1 MSNGP
6 SFPHH
11 YRPLRC
17 RVRQIV
23 AETYPALVVLL
34 LSAGAASAQE
44 DIIATARSAN
54 SAGQRPKALALLQ
67 SHLSS
72 TPRDVDA
79 RLVYGLMLSWDGR
92 YDEARIEFLRVLAQT
107 PEYKDARVALM
118 NVEWWSGRTSEASD
132 LATQILTT
140 DPGDPQARLMRQR
153 LDARTRPWNVA
164 TDYSVDSFND
174 GTNPWQEFSVSAG
187 RQTSHGSFIFRGTN
201 ASRFGYRDQLVEFE
215 AYPRLR
221 AGTYAFVSVGAATNR
236 DLYPDYRAAF
246 DLYQSVGRGVELS
259 GGYRR
264 LQFTDPVSIY
274 VGTATK
280 YVGQWSLTERV
291 YFVPGDDSNSWSF
304 HTETR
309 RYLGNAGTSYIAGT
323 YSHGF
328 NRDEPRGVGDSIRLR
343 SNTVR
348 GQLNVDASRRTRF
361 TITVS
366 TSRQERAL
374 RSPLWQTTV
383 SAGTGYRF

>member
-1 MSNGP
+1 MSRA
-6 SFPHH
+6 PHA
-11 YRPLRC
+11 
-17 RVRQIV
+17 I
-23 AETYPALVVLL
+23 AAALVLIAG
-34 LSAGAASAQE
+34 SAWAQ
-44 DIIATARSAN
+44 DDVIARARAAN
-54 SAGQRPKALALLQ
+54 SSGQRPQALAMLQ
-67 SHLSS
+67 GHLSS
-72 TPRDVDA
+72 APRDVDA

-92 YDEARIEFLRVLAQT
+92 HDEARAEFRRVLTQT
-107 PEYKDARVALM
+107 PEYKDAQIALM

-132 LATQILTT
+132 LATRILTA
-140 DPGDPQARLMRQR
+140 DPGNPQARLMRER

-164 TDYSVDSFND
+164 TDYSMDSFND
-174 GTNPWQEFSVSAG
+174 GANPWHEFSMSVG
-187 RQTSHGSFIFRGTN
+187 RQTSRGSVIFRGTN

-221 AGTYAFVSVGAATNR
+221 AGTYAFVSVGAAANR

-264 LQFTDPVSIY
+264 LQFTEPVSIY

-280 YVGQWSLTERV
+280 YAGQWALMERV
-291 YFVPGDDSNSWSF
+291 YFVPGDESNSWSF

-309 RYLGNAGTSYIAGT
+309 RYVGNAGLSYLAGT

-328 NRDEPRGVGDSIRLR
+328 NREEPRGLGDSIRLR

-348 GQLNVDASRRTRF
+348 AQLNLEGFARTRL

-366 TSRQERAL
+366 ASRQERAL
-374 RSPLWQTTV
+374 RTPLWQTTV
-383 SAGTGYRF
+383 TAGTAYKF

>member
-1 MSNGP
+1 MS
-6 SFPHH
+6 
-11 YRPLRC
+11 RATL
-17 RVRQIV
+17 
-23 AETYPALVVLL
+23 ALAAALL
-34 LSAGAASAQE
+34 FIAGSASAQ
-44 DIIATARSAN
+44 DDVIARARAAN
-54 SAGQRPKALALLQ
+54 SSGQRPQALAMLQ

-72 TPRDVDA
+72 APRDVDA
-79 RLVYGLMLSWDGR
+79 RLVYGLMLSWEGR
-92 YDEARIEFLRVLAQT
+92 YDEARAEFQRVLTQT

-118 NVEWWSGRTSEASD
+118 NVEWWSGRTSEASY
-132 LATQILTT
+132 LATQILTS

-164 TDYSVDSFND
+164 TDYSIDSFND
-174 GTNPWQEFSVSAG
+174 TDNPWHEFSVSVG

-221 AGTYAFVSVGAATNR
+221 DGTYAFVSVGAATHR
-236 DLYPDYRAAF
+236 DLYPEYRAAF
-246 DLYQSVGRGVELS
+246 DLYQSVGHGVELS

-280 YVGQWSLTERV
+280 YLGQWALMERV
-291 YFVPGDDSNSWSF
+291 YFVPGDESNSWSF
-304 HTETR
+304 HTESR
-309 RYLGNAGTSYIAGT
+309 RYFGSAGTSYLAGT

-328 NRDEPRGVGDSIRLR
+328 NREEPRGVGDSIRLR

-348 GQLNVDASRRTRF
+348 GQLNLEAAARTRF

-374 RSPLWQTTV
+374 RGPMWQTTV
-383 SAGTGYRF
+383 TAGTAYRF

>member
-1 MSNGP
+1 MSRAT
-6 SFPHH
+6 HVIT
-11 YRPLRC
+11 L
-17 RVRQIV
+17 
-23 AETYPALVVLL
+23 ALL
-34 LSAGAASAQE
+34 LTAGSASAQE
-44 DIIATARSAN
+44 DVITMARSAN
-54 SAGQRPKALALLQ
+54 SSGQRPKALALLE

-79 RLVYGLMLSWDGR
+79 RLVYGLLLSWDGR
-92 YDEARIEFLRVLAQT
+92 YDEARVEFQRVLQQT
-107 PEYKDARVALM
+107 PAYKDARVALM
-118 NVEWWSGRTSEASD
+118 NVEWWSGRTAEASY
-132 LATQILTT
+132 LATQILTS
-140 DPGDPQARLMRQR
+140 DPGDPQARLMRER
-153 LDARTRPWNVA
+153 LDARSRPWNVA
-164 TDYSVDSFND
+164 TDYSIDSFND
-174 GTNPWQEFSVSAG
+174 GGDPWHEFSVSAG
-187 RQTSHGSFIFRGTN
+187 RQTAHGSFIFRGTN

-221 AGTYAFVSVGAATNR
+221 AGTYAFVSVGAATHR
-236 DLYPDYRAAF
+236 DLYPEYRAAF

-264 LQFTDPVSIY
+264 LQFTEPVSIY

-280 YVGQWSLTERV
+280 YVGQWALMERV
-291 YFVPGDDSNSWSF
+291 YFVPGDESNSWSF

-309 RYLGNAGTSYIAGT
+309 RYFGSAGTSYLAGT

-328 NRDEPRGVGDSIRLR
+328 NREEPRGVGDSIRLR

-348 GQLNVDASRRTRF
+348 GQLNLDGSARTRF

-374 RSPLWQTTV
+374 RVPLWQTTV
-383 SAGTGYRF
+383 TAGTAYRF